1 MGEGAIQGNLSKQ
14 KLNTCSSCDIE
25 LVGNDDASTKILWT
39 QLFME
44 AQGYKVQQNIM
55 YQDNKST
62 IQLLKMGV
70 AVLTSDPTQSILVIF
85 SWQTNTTKDSSTS
98 STVLQV
104 RCGRVQWQSH
114 SKVWLSNSMR
124 TDSWDADAIEYYNT
138 VLSIYDNRGMLENV
152 FLHKTRLEEFY
163 SWIPV
168 SYTHLTLPT
177 KA

>member
-1 MGEGAIQGNLSKQ
+1 MLSADLLHVIKWYVDESFAVHPNFKSYTGSVMTMGEGAIQGNLSKQ

-70 AVLTSDPTQSILVIF
+70 AVLASNPARSILVTF

-104 RCGRVQWQSH
+104 RCGRVQ
-114 SKVWLSNSMR
+114 
-124 TDSWDADAIEYYNT
+124 
-138 VLSIYDNRGMLENV
+138 
-152 FLHKTRLEEFY
+152 
-163 SWIPV
+163 
-168 SYTHLTLPT
+168 
-177 KA
+177 